1 MESIKIEVNGLSG
14 LDEAAKKIVETTKD
28 EQIFIFEG
36 EMGAGKTTLIK
47 ALAKEMGV
55 NKVVTSP
62 TFSIVNEYEANGK
75 VIYHFDFYRIK
86 NLQEAY
92 DIGYEEYF
100 YSENICFIEWPEKIA
115 PLLPLHFVKIEI
127 SVQNENDRIL
137 TISKI

>member
-1 MESIKIEVNGLSG
+1 METIKIEVNGLGG
-14 LDEAAKKIVETTKD
+14 LENAAKRIIEATQD
-28 EQIFIFEG
+28 DQIFIFEG

-47 ALAKEMGV
+47 ALAKELGV
-55 NKVVTSP
+55 TKVVTSP
-62 TFSIVNEYEANGK
+62 TFSIVNEYDANGK

-100 YSENICFIEWPEKIA
+100 YSGNICFIEWPEKIA

-127 SVQNENDRIL
+127 SAQNENDRIL
-137 TISKI
+137 SISKI